1 MNDSITL
8 FSSIIVAFVTVVF
21 IFIWCRKCRCLSNK
35 HEIVLAFFHP
45 HCDSGGG
52 GERVLWV
59 MIAALLKNQKLRER
73 LRIVIYASK
82 EEKYKERILSS
93 VKDNFRIDVTGYSDR
108 ISLICIKTTPLLD
121 AKWYIIYVFLCV
133 CKSMCMC
140 I

>member
-1 MNDSITL
+1 MNDGITL
-8 FSSIIVAFVTVVF
+8 LSSMIVAFITVVF
-21 IFIWCRKCRCLSNK
+21 IILWYRKRSFCLSK
-35 HEIVLAFFHP
+35 RHEIILAFFHP

-59 MIAALLKNQKLRER
+59 MIAALLKNAKLRQR

-82 EEKYKERILSS
+82 EEKYKERILTS

-121 AKWYIIYVFLCV
+121 AKW
-133 CKSMCMC
+133 
-140 I
+140 